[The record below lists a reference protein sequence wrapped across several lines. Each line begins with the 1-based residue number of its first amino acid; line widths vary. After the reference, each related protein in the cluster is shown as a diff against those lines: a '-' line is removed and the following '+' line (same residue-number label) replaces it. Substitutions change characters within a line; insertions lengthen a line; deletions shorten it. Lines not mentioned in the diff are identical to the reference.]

1 MDNAD
6 GVAHDGRSEVL
17 PDSLDNLIG
26 KEVVLD
32 TEGPMVFIG
41 RLASYDTDGFWL
53 EQADV
58 HNCNDGHAQREQYVA
73 ESARDGVRVN
83 RARVFIFRRSVVG
96 VSALP
101 DVTID

>member
-1 MDNAD
+1 
-6 GVAHDGRSEVL
+6 L
-17 PDSLDNLIG
+17 PDSLENLVG

-41 RLASYDTDGFWL
+41 RLASYDAEGFWL

-58 HNCNDGHAQREQYVA
+58 HNCKDGHAHREQYVA

-83 RARVFIFRRSVVG
+83 RARVFIFRRAVVG
-96 VSALP
+96 ISALL
-101 DVTID
+101 DVTTG